1 MFDILVRS
9 KIFKLHS
16 YNSKY
21 RREMNGIKQRF
32 SVFLGTS
39 RVNYCFNKDWLLEHE
54 FYHQYTKL
62 ETGLIIFS

>member
-21 RREMNGIKQRF
+21 RREINGRKQRF

-39 RVNYCFNKDWLLEHE
+39 RGKYCFNKDWLPEHE
-54 FYHQYTKL
+54 FYYW
-62 ETGLIIFS
+62 

>member
-9 KIFKLHS
+9 KIFKLQS

-32 SVFLGTS
+32 SVFLVIN
-39 RVNYCFNKDWLLEHE
+39 RVKPEILFPLNDNFIK
-54 FYHQYTKL
+54 T
-62 ETGLIIFS
+62 